1 MGTYLNPSNQNFIKT
16 ISSEIYV
23 DKTDMILE
31 LNSLVNTEQSYVCI
45 SRPRRF
51 GKSVAANMIGAYYQ
65 KGADVT
71 IFQNS
76 KLIMTQ
82 DWDKYLGKF
91 DVIKLVMT
99 DFIKNG
105 VKIEDS
111 LKTIRRRILGELDEE
126 YPGVKY
132 EEDDLSYSMTKFYQK
147 SKRQFVIIID
157 EWDAVFRE
165 NKDNNEDQV
174 AYLDFL
180 RDWLKN
186 QDFLA
191 LAYMTGILPIKKY
204 GKHSALNMFDEYSIV
219 SPMQFAKYTG
229 FTEQEVKDLC
239 EKYKMSFEDI
249 SDWYDG
255 YTVNDVI
262 PVEMREKYR
271 KGEYNAQVISIYS
284 PLSVV
289 KAMTTGHI
297 QNYWNKTETYE
308 ALAEYIKMNLDGLKD
323 SVALM
328 IDGGS
333 VKVDISTYQNDMTTF
348 TCRDDVLAL
357 LINLG
362 YLKYDMASGTVSVPN
377 REIMEEFR
385 SSTKSKEWVETF
397 KSFHISCDLLDAIW
411 AGDSEKTASLIELA
425 HDRTGNKT
433 YNNEAALSYA
443 IQYALY
449 AAQKYYTIIHELDTG
464 KGYADLAYLPAPEHA
479 DKPAL
484 VVELKYDCDV
494 QTGLDQI
501 KKRNYPQILE
511 HYKGNMLLVSINYD
525 KDLGASN
532 EKFKHHS
539 CYIEKVVV

>member
-65 KGADVT
+65 KGADAA
-71 IFQNS
+71 IFQKS
-76 KLIMTQ
+76 KLTMNQ
-82 DWDKYLGKF
+82 GWDKYLGKF

-289 KAMTTGHI
+289 KAMTTGFI

-397 KSFHISCDLLDAIW
+397 KSFHISC
-411 AGDSEKTASLIELA
+411 E
-425 HDRTGNKT
+425 
-433 YNNEAALSYA
+433 Y
-443 IQYALY
+443 
-449 AAQKYYTIIHELDTG
+449 
-464 KGYADLAYLPAPEHA
+464 
-479 DKPAL
+479 
-484 VVELKYDCDV
+484 
-494 QTGLDQI
+494 
-501 KKRNYPQILE
+501 
-511 HYKGNMLLVSINYD
+511 
-525 KDLGASN
+525 
-532 EKFKHHS
+532 
-539 CYIEKVVV
+539 